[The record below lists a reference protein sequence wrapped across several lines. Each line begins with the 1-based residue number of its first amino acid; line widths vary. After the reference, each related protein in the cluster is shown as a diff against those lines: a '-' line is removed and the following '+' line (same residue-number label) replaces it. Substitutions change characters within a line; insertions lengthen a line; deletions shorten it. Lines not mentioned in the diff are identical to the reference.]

1 MDLRLSL
8 EEHRRKEEYLRI
20 CCCKKILRKS
30 VETGK
35 IETSEEQYR

>member
-8 EEHRRKEEYLRI
+8 MEHYRKDEYLRN
-20 CCCKKILRKS
+20 CNCKKILRKS

-35 IETSEEQYR
+35 IETSKEQYR